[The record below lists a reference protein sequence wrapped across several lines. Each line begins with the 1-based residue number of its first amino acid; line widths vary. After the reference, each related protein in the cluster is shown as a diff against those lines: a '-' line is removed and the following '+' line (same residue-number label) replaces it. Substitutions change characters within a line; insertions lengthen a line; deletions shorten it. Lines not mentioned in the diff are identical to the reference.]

1 MIQYQAIKEQ
11 HYQKETG
18 AYTAWGIM
26 GFHSPQGIRIN
37 YSVYISD
44 VFLNE
49 KEASDFAKQ
58 CTVLALSLIHL
69 PDVIEDYL
77 GS

>member
-18 AYTAWGIM
+18 GYTAWGIM
-26 GFHSPQGIRIN
+26 GFHSSQAIYLSN
-37 YSVYISD
+37 SVYIPD

-49 KEASDFAKQ
+49 KEASDFAKL
-58 CTVLALSLIHL
+58 CNVLSLSLIHL